1 MAFGEGED
9 DGFNMVRGGLEQR
22 HGTRVIMTY
31 GELAEH
37 ELVWGRLLKHQ
48 KWEEIRIPNER
59 YVTEKGN

>member
-1 MAFGEGED
+1 
-9 DGFNMVRGGLEQR
+9 MVRGGLEQR

-48 KWEEIRIPNER
+48 KWEETRIPNER